1 MLCSNQGLWPGLCL
15 HLDGDEACARTGL
28 KAAESMQAEDWILY
42 SMTHQ
47 AELARVR
54 CGGWRRQY
62 THIVT
67 SPSMFTFAC
76 YRHRDIHIDRR
87 SINDSSTLPSKSYPS
102 TTG

>member
-1 MLCSNQGLWPGLCL
+1 
-15 HLDGDEACARTGL
+15 
-28 KAAESMQAEDWILY
+28 MQAEDWILY

-67 SPSMFTFAC
+67 SPSRFTFAC
-76 YRHRDIHIDRR
+76 YRHRDIHIVRR
-87 SINDSSTLPSKSYPS
+87 CINASSDSSSRGFPFTIGWLDFVELVLQ
-102 TTG
+102 TGNSELRIMPDPELHRTSCRLT